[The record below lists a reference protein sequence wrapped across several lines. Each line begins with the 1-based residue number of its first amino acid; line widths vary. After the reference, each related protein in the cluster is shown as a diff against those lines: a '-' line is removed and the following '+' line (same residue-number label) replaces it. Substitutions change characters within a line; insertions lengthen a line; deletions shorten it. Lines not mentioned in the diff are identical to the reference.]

1 MAILHTTLF
10 DTWPIPVAAA
20 PPALL
25 FQVVRGGD
33 AVHIATFTNMR
44 GAGQLP
50 STEEFEI
57 HKIYIIP
64 DRQATVLDPVA
75 LLHQSLVELRIKERT
90 VFSCPARYLC
100 AGPAWQGMTVA
111 VAFEA
116 AELINEPFI
125 LDLPLTI
132 PGGVSFVVECTPSAA
147 LFPAAIF
154 NIVVVLEGYLNTP
167 D

>member
-1 MAILHTTLF
+1 MPTLQTTLF
-10 DTWPIPVAAA
+10 DTWPIPIAAA

-25 FQVVRGGD
+25 FQMVRGGD
-33 AVHIATFTNMR
+33 AIHIPTWTNMR
-44 GAGQLP
+44 GSGMLP
-50 STEEFEI
+50 STESFEI
-57 HKIYIIP
+57 RKIFLVP

-75 LLHQSLVELRIKERT
+75 LLHQSLIELRVKERT

-100 AGPAWQGMTVA
+100 AGPSWRGLTVA

-116 AELINEPFI
+116 AELINEPFV
-125 LDLPLTI
+125 LDLPFII
-132 PGGVSFVVECTPSAA
+132 PGGVNFVVECTPSAA

-154 NIVVVLEGYLNTP
+154 NVLVVLEGYLTTP